1 MIPEEKWLTNL
12 YTRGNTG
19 GASIYLMLKELFN
32 SDKLQPGQKIFCF
45 VAKSGRFST
54 PYMRLTYGY
63 LMTAN
68 NLDQPALTQRIIYI
82 NPVCDE
88 SKKCPFGLCALWG
101 RVCQIIRF
109 RHRWFVKSA
118 PKQSEIIVNFSGL
131 INSKNQAASC
141 GCSAAWGK
149 FGFST
154 IHLPV
159 IGSR

>member
-1 MIPEEKWLTNL
+1 M
-12 YTRGNTG
+12 
-19 GASIYLMLKELFN
+19 
-32 SDKLQPGQKIFCF
+32 
-45 VAKSGRFST
+45 
-54 PYMRLTYGY
+54 LTYGY

-68 NLDQPALTQRIIYI
+68 NLDKPALTQRKSTSTLSAI
-82 NPVCDE
+82 E
-88 SKKCPFGLCALWG
+88 SKKCTLGWWALWG

-109 RHRWFVKSA
+109 RHRSFVKSA
-118 PKQSEIIVNFSGL
+118 PGQSEIIVDFSGK
-131 INSKNQAASC
+131 INSTTQAAASC